1 MKLCVFTHMS
11 MRLRY
16 KFIRLR
22 SDTESI
28 SIETRIA
35 MFGILAMPVK
45 GRWCLKGYL
54 KTTTQAPW
62 LQL

>member
-11 MRLRY
+11 MELGY

-28 SIETRIA
+28 STETRVA
-35 MFGILAMPVK
+35 MFG
-45 GRWCLKGYL
+45 Y
-54 KTTTQAPW
+54 
-62 LQL
+62 

>member
-11 MRLRY
+11 MGLRY

-28 SIETRIA
+28 STETRVA
-35 MFGILAMPVK
+35 MFG
-45 GRWCLKGYL
+45 Y
-54 KTTTQAPW
+54 
-62 LQL
+62 